1 MTPYAR
7 RGVHGQTVETLARRV
22 LSGEIPEGA
31 TLDLVAL
38 QSELDVS
45 LTALRESLKV
55 LAAKGMVDARQKR
68 GTFVRARADWNLLD
82 ADVLR
87 WQFAE
92 GSAAGADLSLLR
104 NLGEV
109 RGIVEPA
116 AVRLAAAR
124 RTAGDLAALDEALAA
139 MDSDS
144 SDAAHAVEAD
154 LAFHRAL
161 LAATHNELLERM
173 EMVIESGLAHRD
185 EIVHSSPHGEDPVP
199 SHRAVLDAVRAQ
211 DADAAE
217 AAMRAL
223 LEQAVRDLDL
233 VHGGR
238 PDDGGDG
245 GGTTPPRPDGNPSGT
260 APRTAPGTGSDD
272 HGATRREDTL

>member
-7 RGVHGQTVETLARRV
+7 RGVHGQTVELLARRI
-22 LSGEIPEGA
+22 LGGEIAEGA

-55 LAAKGMVDARQKR
+55 LAAKGMVDARQRR
-68 GTFVRARADWNLLD
+68 GTFVRSRAEWNLLD

-87 WQFAE
+87 WQFE
-92 GSAAGADLSLLR
+92 GASTSESDQALLH
-104 NLGEV
+104 NLAEV
-109 RGIVEPA
+109 RSIIEPA
-116 AVRLAAAR
+116 AVRLAAQR
-124 RTAGDLAALDEALAA
+124 RTDADLAALDGALDA
-139 MDSDS
+139 MGEQGNG
-144 SDAAHAVEAD
+144 AAHAVEAD

-185 EIVHSSPHGEDPVP
+185 RIVHSAPHSEDPVP
-199 SHRAVLDAVRAQ
+199 AHRAVLDAVRDQ
-211 DADAAE
+211 DPQAAE

-223 LEQAVRDLDL
+223 LDQAGRDLDRL
-233 VHGGR
+233 
-238 PDDGGDG
+238 GDA
-245 GGTTPPRPDGNPSGT
+245 DE
-260 APRTAPGTGSDD
+260 GSPADSAQD
-272 HGATRREDTL
+272 SEETEGSRSQ

>member
-1 MTPYAR
+1 MTPYAS
-7 RGVHGQTVETLARRV
+7 RGVHGQTVEALARRI
-22 LSGEIPEGA
+22 LGGNIPEGA

-68 GTFVRARADWNLLD
+68 GTFVRSRADWNLLD

-87 WQFAE
+87 WQFE
-92 GSAAGADLSLLR
+92 GGRTGEADRALLQ
-104 NLGEV
+104 NLAEV
-109 RGIVEPA
+109 RAIIEPA
-116 AVRLAAAR
+116 AVRLAAER
-124 RTAGDLAALDEALAA
+124 RTDADLTALDDAIAA
-139 MDSDS
+139 MGEQDAG
-144 SDAAHAVEAD
+144 AAHAVEAD

-185 EIVHSSPHGEDPVP
+185 RIVHSSPHSEDPIP
-199 SHRAVLDAVRAQ
+199 AHRAVLDAVRGQ
-211 DADAAE
+211 DPLAAE

-223 LEQAVRDLDL
+223 LDQAGRDLD
-233 VHGGR
+233 R
-238 PDDGGDG
+238 I
-245 GGTTPPRPDGNPSGT
+245 GT
-260 APRTAPGTGSDD
+260 ADDTEGTR
-272 HGATRREDTL
+272 AQ

>member
-22 LSGEIPEGA
+22 LSGEIHEGE

-45 LTALRESLKV
+45 LTVLRESLKV

-68 GTFVRARADWNLLD
+68 GTFVRARAAWNLLD

-87 WQFAE
+87 WQFA
-92 GSAAGADLSLLR
+92 GGAGPGADLALLR
-104 NLGEV
+104 DLGEV
-109 RGIVEPA
+109 RGIIEPA
-116 AVRLAAAR
+116 AVRLAAVR
-124 RTAGDLAALDEALAA
+124 RTDEDLAALEAALTA
-139 MDSDS
+139 MGASLTAMGES
-144 SDAAHAVEAD
+144 GPAHTVEAD

-185 EIVHSSPHGEDPVP
+185 RIVHSSPHGEDPVP
-199 SHRAVLDAVRAQ
+199 SHQAVLTAVRDQ
-211 DADAAE
+211 DPDAAE
-217 AAMRAL
+217 SAMRAL
-223 LEQAVRDLDL
+223 LEQAVRDQDL
-233 VHGGR
+233 VR
-238 PDDGGDG
+238 GDG
-245 GGTTPPRPDGNPSGT
+245 GP
-260 APRTAPGTGSDD
+260 AE
-272 HGATRREDTL
+272 GAR

>member
-1 MTPYAR
+1 MTSYAR
-7 RGVHGQTVETLARRV
+7 RGVHGQTVEALAHRI
-22 LSGEIPEGA
+22 LGGEIPEGA

-87 WQFAE
+87 WQFE
-92 GSAAGADLSLLR
+92 SHRTGTDRSLLR
-104 NLGEV
+104 NLAEV
-109 RGIVEPA
+109 RAIVEPA
-116 AVRLAAAR
+116 AVRLAAQR
-124 RTAGDLAALDEALAA
+124 RSDADLAALDGALDA
-139 MDSDS
+139 MGRH
-144 SDAAHAVEAD
+144 DADLSHAVQAD

-173 EMVIESGLAHRD
+173 EMVLESGLAYRD
-185 EIVHSSPHGEDPVP
+185 RIVHSSPHSEDPVP
-199 SHRAVLDAVRAQ
+199 AHRAVLDAVRDGDPQ
-211 DADAAE
+211 AAE

-223 LEQAVRDLDL
+223 LAQAGRDLDRID
-233 VHGGR
+233 G
-238 PDDGGDG
+238 PDDRKG
-245 GGTTPPRPDGNPSGT
+245 SG
-260 APRTAPGTGSDD
+260 AK
-272 HGATRREDTL
+272 

>member
-1 MTPYAR
+1 MSPYAR

-22 LSGEIPEGA
+22 LSGEFPEGA

-68 GTFVRARADWNLLD
+68 GTFVRARSDWNLLD

-87 WQFAE
+87 WRFAE
-92 GSAAGADLSLLR
+92 GAASEPDSVLLH
-104 NLGEV
+104 NLDEV

-116 AVRLAAAR
+116 AARLAAER
-124 RTAGDLAALDEALAA
+124 RTGADLAALEAALEA
-139 MDSDS
+139 MGEEGGTPH
-144 SDAAHAVEAD
+144 HAVESD

-161 LAATHNELLERM
+161 LTATHNELLERM

-185 EIVHSSPHGEDPVP
+185 RLVHSTGHADDPVP
-199 SHRAVLDAVRAQ
+199 SHRAVLDAVRA
-211 DADAAE
+211 ADAAGAE
-217 AAMRAL
+217 RAMRAL
-223 LEQAVRDLDL
+223 LVQALRDVDRVRDS
-233 VHGGR
+233 VEG
-238 PDDGGDG
+238 PAGDG
-245 GGTTPPRPDGNPSGT
+245 K
-260 APRTAPGTGSDD
+260 
-272 HGATRREDTL
+272 

>member
-7 RGVHGQTVETLARRV
+7 RGVHGQTVEVLARRI
-22 LSGEIPEGA
+22 LGGGIPEGA

-55 LAAKGMVDARQKR
+55 LAAKGMVDARQRR
-68 GTFVRARADWNLLD
+68 GTFVRPRAEWNLLD

-87 WQFAE
+87 WQFEGASTAE
-92 GSAAGADLSLLR
+92 SDRALLH
-104 NLGEV
+104 NLAEV
-109 RGIVEPA
+109 RAIIEPA
-116 AVRLAAAR
+116 AVRLAAQR
-124 RTAGDLAALDEALAA
+124 RTDADLVALDGALDA
-139 MDSDS
+139 MGEEGG
-144 SDAAHAVEAD
+144 DAAHAVEAD

-185 EIVHSSPHGEDPVP
+185 RIVHSAPHSEDPVP
-199 SHRAVLDAVRAQ
+199 AHRAVLDAVRDKDPQ
-211 DADAAE
+211 AAE

-223 LEQAVRDLDL
+223 LDQAGRDLDRL
-233 VHGGR
+233 GE
-238 PDDGGDG
+238 
-245 GGTTPPRPDGNPSGT
+245 SEE
-260 APRTAPGTGSDD
+260 GSETDSEETE
-272 HGATRREDTL
+272 GSRSQ

>member
-7 RGVHGQTVETLARRV
+7 RGVHGQTVEALARRI
-22 LSGEIPEGA
+22 LGGEIPEGA

-87 WQFAE
+87 WQFE
-92 GSAAGADLSLLR
+92 GGRTTDADRSLLH
-104 NLGEV
+104 NLAEV
-109 RGIVEPA
+109 RAIIEPA
-116 AVRLAAAR
+116 AVRLAAER
-124 RTAGDLAALDEALAA
+124 RTDTDLVALEEALDA
-139 MDSDS
+139 MGRHETDPG
-144 SDAAHAVEAD
+144 HAVDAD

-185 EIVHSSPHGEDPVP
+185 RIVHSSPHSEDPVP
-199 SHRAVLDAVRAQ
+199 AHRAVLDAVR
-211 DADAAE
+211 DGDPRAAE
-217 AAMRAL
+217 TAMRAL
-223 LEQAVRDLDL
+223 LAQAGRDLARLD
-233 VHGGR
+233 G
-238 PDDGGDG
+238 PDDGTTGPD
-245 GGTTPPRPDGNPSGT
+245 GTTGTDDDTKGSG
-260 APRTAPGTGSDD
+260 DK
-272 HGATRREDTL
+272 

>member
-38 QSELDVS
+38 QGELDVS

-55 LAAKGMVDARQKR
+55 LAAKGIVDARQKR

-87 WQFAE
+87 WQFADGTE
-92 GSAAGADLSLLR
+92 SGADLALLR

-109 RGIVEPA
+109 RGIIEPA
-116 AVRLAAAR
+116 AVRLAAER
-124 RTAGDLAALDEALAA
+124 RTEADLATLEAAITA
-139 MDSDS
+139 MGEQEGGP
-144 SDAAHAVEAD
+144 AHAVEAD

-161 LAATHNELLERM
+161 LAATHNELLERL

-185 EIVHSSPHGEDPVP
+185 EIVHSSQAGEDPVP
-199 SHRAVLDAVRAQ
+199 SHRAVLDAVRDRDPA
-211 DADAAE
+211 AAE
-217 AAMRAL
+217 HAMRAL
-223 LEQAVRDLDL
+223 LDQAVRDLDR
-233 VHGGR
+233 VHGTV
-238 PDDGGDG
+238 PDTED
-245 GGTTPPRPDGNPSGT
+245 
-260 APRTAPGTGSDD
+260 APGTGE
-272 HGATRREDTL
+272 GTVNR

>member
-7 RGVHGQTVETLARRV
+7 RGVHGQTVAALARRV
-22 LSGEIPEGA
+22 LSGDLPEGS

-68 GTFVRARADWNLLD
+68 GTFVRNRSDWNLLD

-87 WQFAE
+87 WQFESDRTTDAD
-92 GSAAGADLSLLR
+92 SALLR
-104 NLGEV
+104 NLAEV
-109 RGIVEPA
+109 RGIIEPA
-116 AVRLAAAR
+116 AVRLAAER
-124 RTAGDLAALDEALAA
+124 RTDADLAALDAA
-139 MDSDS
+139 VDAMARDG

-161 LAATHNELLERM
+161 LVATHNELLERM
-173 EMVIESGLAHRD
+173 EMVIESGLAYRD
-185 EIVHSSPHGEDPVP
+185 RIVHSSPHSEDPVP
-199 SHRAVLDAVRAQ
+199 AHRAVLDAVR
-211 DADAAE
+211 DRDPRAAE

-223 LEQAVRDLDL
+223 LDQAGRDLDRI
-233 VHGGR
+233 GGSH
-238 PDDGGDG
+238 DDAEG
-245 GGTTPPRPDGNPSGT
+245 P
-260 APRTAPGTGSDD
+260 TGQ
-272 HGATRREDTL
+272 

>member
-7 RGVHGQTVETLARRV
+7 RGVHGQTVEALARRI
-22 LSGEIPEGA
+22 LGGDIPEGA

-68 GTFVRARADWNLLD
+68 GTFVRSRAHWNLLD

-87 WQFAE
+87 WQFE
-92 GSAAGADLSLLR
+92 GGSTTESDRALLR
-104 NLGEV
+104 NLAEV
-109 RGIVEPA
+109 RAIIEPA
-116 AVRLAAAR
+116 AVRLAAER
-124 RTAGDLAALDEALAA
+124 RTDADLAALDGALTA
-139 MDSDS
+139 MGEEDAG
-144 SDAAHAVEAD
+144 AAHAVDAD

-185 EIVHSSPHGEDPVP
+185 RIVHSSPHSEDPVP
-199 SHRAVLDAVRAQ
+199 AHRAVLDAVRDQ
-211 DADAAE
+211 DAQAAE

-223 LEQAVRDLDL
+223 LEQAGRDLDRI
-233 VHGGR
+233 GGPDETEGSR
-238 PDDGGDG
+238 PQ
-245 GGTTPPRPDGNPSGT
+245 
-260 APRTAPGTGSDD
+260 
-272 HGATRREDTL
+272 

>member
-7 RGVHGQTVETLARRV
+7 RGVHGQTVEALARRI
-22 LSGEIPEGA
+22 LGGRIPEGA

-68 GTFVRARADWNLLD
+68 GTFVRARSDWNLLD

-87 WQFAE
+87 WQFE
-92 GSAAGADLSLLR
+92 GAGEATDADRTLLR
-104 NLGEV
+104 NLAEV
-109 RGIVEPA
+109 RAIVEPA
-116 AVRLAAAR
+116 AVRLAAER
-124 RTAGDLAALDEALAA
+124 RTDADLHALEAALDA
-139 MDSDS
+139 MGEDG
-144 SDAAHAVEAD
+144 AGPGHAVEAD

-173 EMVIESGLAHRD
+173 EMVIEPGLAHRD
-185 EIVHSSPHGEDPVP
+185 RIVHSHPHSEDPVP
-199 SHRAVLDAVRAQ
+199 AHRAVLDAVRER
-211 DADAAE
+211 DPGAAE

-223 LEQAVRDLDL
+223 LVQAGRDLDRL
-233 VHGGR
+233 DGPGEAT
-238 PDDGGDG
+238 DDDD
-245 GGTTPPRPDGNPSGT
+245 TK
-260 APRTAPGTGSDD
+260 GTG
-272 HGATRREDTL
+272 GK

>member
-68 GTFVRARADWNLLD
+68 GTFVRSRSDWNLLD
-82 ADVLR
+82 ADVLH
-87 WQFAE
+87 WQFA
-92 GSAAGADLSLLR
+92 GGTTSGADLGLLR
-104 NLGEV
+104 SLGEV
-109 RGIVEPA
+109 RGIIEPA

-124 RTAGDLAALDEALAA
+124 RTDADLENLEGALTVMGEDSAG
-139 MDSDS
+139 
-144 SDAAHAVEAD
+144 AAHAVEAD

-199 SHRAVLDAVRAQ
+199 SHRAVLDAVRAGDQ
-211 DADAAE
+211 DAAE
-217 AAMRAL
+217 DAMRAL
-223 LEQAVRDLDL
+223 LEQAVRDLDK
-233 VHGGR
+233 VHGDPG
-238 PDDGGDG
+238 PA
-245 GGTTPPRPDGNPSGT
+245 PRRTRT
-260 APRTAPGTGSDD
+260 APRSSRTKGD
-272 HGATRREDTL
+272 GAK

>member
-7 RGVHGQTVETLARRV
+7 RGVHGQTVEALARRI
-22 LSGEIPEGA
+22 LGGEIPEGA

-68 GTFVRARADWNLLD
+68 GTFVRNRSDWNLLD

-87 WQFAE
+87 WQFD
-92 GSAAGADLSLLR
+92 SFRTTDADRALLR
-104 NLGEV
+104 NLAEV
-109 RGIVEPA
+109 RSIIEPA
-116 AVRLAAAR
+116 AVRLAAGR
-124 RTAGDLAALDEALAA
+124 RTDADLAALDTAVDA
-139 MDSDS
+139 MGAGG

-185 EIVHSSPHGEDPVP
+185 RIVHSSPHSQDPVP
-199 SHRAVLDAVRAQ
+199 AHRAVLDAVRAQ
-211 DADAAE
+211 DPQAAE

-223 LEQAVRDLDL
+223 LDQAGRDLDR
-233 VHGGR
+233 VG
-238 PDDGGDG
+238 
-245 GGTTPPRPDGNPSGT
+245 
-260 APRTAPGTGSDD
+260 GSDND
-272 HGATRREDTL
+272 LERLSGQ

>member
-7 RGVHGQTVETLARRV
+7 RGVHGQTVEALARRI
-22 LSGEIPEGA
+22 LSGAIPEGA

-87 WQFAE
+87 WQFEGGRTTEAE
-92 GSAAGADLSLLR
+92 RALLR
-104 NLGEV
+104 NLAEV
-109 RGIVEPA
+109 RAIIEPA
-116 AVRLAAAR
+116 AVRLAAER
-124 RTAGDLAALDEALAA
+124 RTDADLAALDKALEAMGEQDA
-139 MDSDS
+139 
-144 SDAAHAVEAD
+144 DAAHAVEAD

-185 EIVHSSPHGEDPVP
+185 RIVHSHPHSEDPVP
-199 SHRAVLDAVRAQ
+199 AHHAVLDAVRDQ
-211 DADAAE
+211 NPLAAE

-223 LEQAVRDLDL
+223 LDQAGRDLDRI
-233 VHGGR
+233 G
-238 PDDGGDG
+238 
-245 GGTTPPRPDGNPSGT
+245 
-260 APRTAPGTGSDD
+260 GSDETE
-272 HGATRREDTL
+272 GPRAQ

>member
-22 LSGEIPEGA
+22 LSGAIPEGA
-31 TLDLVAL
+31 TLDLPAL

-92 GSAAGADLSLLR
+92 GTSSGADLGLLR
-104 NLGEV
+104 HLGEV
-109 RGIVEPA
+109 RGIIEPA
-116 AVRLAAAR
+116 AVRLAAER
-124 RTAGDLAALDEALAA
+124 RTEDDLQALEAALTA
-139 MDSDS
+139 M
-144 SDAAHAVEAD
+144 ATVEGTGGPGHAVEAD

-211 DADAAE
+211 DQDAAE
-217 AAMRAL
+217 RAMRAL
-223 LEQAVRDLDL
+223 LDQAVRDLDK
-233 VHGGR
+233 VHG
-238 PDDGGDG
+238 
-245 GGTTPPRPDGNPSGT
+245 T
-260 APRTAPGTGSDD
+260 PRTKGT
-272 HGATRREDTL
+272 EPK

>member
-7 RGVHGQTVETLARRV
+7 RGVHGQTVEVLARRI
-22 LSGEIPEGA
+22 LGGEIPEGA

-68 GTFVRARADWNLLD
+68 GTFVRTRAEWNLLD
-82 ADVLR
+82 VDVLR
-87 WQFAE
+87 WQFE
-92 GSAAGADLSLLR
+92 GGRTSEADEALLQ
-104 NLGEV
+104 NLAEV
-109 RGIVEPA
+109 RAIIEPA
-116 AVRLAAAR
+116 AVRLAADR
-124 RTAGDLAALDEALAA
+124 RTDADLAALDGALDA
-139 MDSDS
+139 MGESA

-185 EIVHSSPHGEDPVP
+185 RIVHSSPHSEDPVP
-199 SHRAVLDAVRAQ
+199 AHRAVLDAVR
-211 DADAAE
+211 DRDPRAAE
-217 AAMRAL
+217 TAMRAL
-223 LEQAVRDLDL
+223 LDQAGRDLDRL
-233 VHGGR
+233 GDADDPHA
-238 PDDGGDG
+238 PDE
-245 GGTTPPRPDGNPSGT
+245 TE
-260 APRTAPGTGSDD
+260 GS
-272 HGATRREDTL
+272 RSQ

>member
-38 QSELDVS
+38 QGELDVS

-55 LAAKGMVDARQKR
+55 LAAKGIVDARQKR

-87 WQFAE
+87 WQFAV
-92 GSAAGADLSLLR
+92 GTDSGTDPTLLR

-109 RGIVEPA
+109 RGIIEP
-116 AVRLAAAR
+116 AAAR
-124 RTAGDLAALDEALAA
+124 RTDADLDALEAALTA
-139 MDSDS
+139 MGEQEGG
-144 SDAAHAVEAD
+144 AAHAVEAD

-173 EMVIESGLAHRD
+173 EMVIESGLARRD
-185 EIVHSSPHGEDPVP
+185 EIVHSSPHGENPVP
-199 SHRAVLDAVRAQ
+199 SHRAVLDAVREQ

-217 AAMRAL
+217 RAMRAL
-223 LEQAVRDLDL
+223 LDQAVRDLDR
-233 VHGGR
+233 VH
-238 PDDGGDG
+238 
-245 GGTTPPRPDGNPSGT
+245 GT
-260 APRTAPGTGSDD
+260 APAADGEAGPR
-272 HGATRREDTL
+272 